1 MRYFPDLL
9 RYFPDLYYGHW
20 NSTIMGRIL
29 MEENPEEIAIG
40 IRRGASGLLGSRM
53 WGDSHR
59 ESQRATLLRYFP
71 DLYNGHWDSTII
83 GRILMEENPEEIAIG
98 IRRGAGAD
106 S

>member
-40 IRRGASGLLGSRM
+40 IRRGAGAYPTRVGCGEILIGSRK
-53 WGDSHR
+53 
-59 ESQRATLLRYFP
+59 ELPY
-71 DLYNGHWDSTII
+71 
-83 GRILMEENPEEIAIG
+83 
-98 IRRGAGAD
+98 
-106 S
+106 